1 MNDLKVG
8 DIVVRKSYG
17 NDVYFK
23 IADII
28 TKDGQK
34 PVYVLKGLFYRIEAD
49 SNGEDLV
56 RQDSR
61 KASVDIEKNIRGAK
75 NTMYRNDAESTTA
88 SRAGM
93 SLFQRLSLMP
103 GRILHIDADEQ
114 FLNICLKHYKEHKI
128 PAVGKLAKES
138 EQPGIVR
145 GLLAKYRPNIVVLTG
160 HDSYKKNAD
169 KHDIN
174 SYKNSKYFIESAKN
188 ARNFEPNPNRLC
200 IFSGACQ
207 TFFELVMENGA
218 NFASSPGR
226 VLINALDPAF
236 VSQKIALT
244 DSRTVVTPEKIS
256 ELTISGSKGIGG
268 VKTKGQLR
276 SRYPLFR

>member
-1 MNDLKVG
+1 MNGLKVG
-8 DIVVRKSYG
+8 DIVVRKTYG

-28 TKDGQK
+28 TKDGGK
-34 PVYVLKGLFYRIEAD
+34 RVYILKGLFYRIEAD
-49 SNGEDLV
+49 SDGEDLV
-56 RQDSR
+56 KQDTR
-61 KASVDIEKNIRGAK
+61 KASVDIERYVRGAK
-75 NTMYRNDAESTTA
+75 NNMYRKEASSTLA
-88 SRAGM
+88 NRAGM

-103 GRILHIDADEQ
+103 GQVLHIDADEE
-114 FLNICLKHYKEHKI
+114 FLNMCLKHYREHKI

-138 EQPGIVR
+138 EQPEIVR
-145 GLLAKYRPNIVVLTG
+145 GLLAKYRPNIVVMTG

-169 KHDIN
+169 KNDIN
-174 SYKNSKYFIESAKN
+174 SYKNSKYFIEAARV
-188 ARNFEPNPNRLC
+188 ARNFEPDPDKLC

-207 TFFELVMENGA
+207 TFFEKVMENGA

-244 DSRTVVTPEKIS
+244 DHRAVVTPEKVA

-268 VKTKGQLR
+268 IKTKGQLR
-276 SRYPLFR
+276 SRYPLLR